1 MGTVQIHY
9 EIPDVL
15 LNNKDYV
22 SSKDKDSVY
31 TFFSTVTCS
40 NADTYEWAQK
50 RRGSDSAFMAR
61 LPTDS
66 LAPCGLVN
74 IALFTD
80 SYLFER
86 DLGASWEAVTIDESR
101 VALPADDESFN
112 KVTQDNG
119 TIYLQNSRASWLT
132 PDILE
137 HWKVWQRTPPGQ
149 TVRNLW
155 GYVEGGL
162 ELGTYRINFTENS
175 AIWEEW
181 GAPEKRLIIT
191 GNPSWLGNPGAMQA
205 VAGCMFFLGG
215 LEFVLFFAFLVMI
228 FGWQSVPTGAG
239 DPVDIEPMEAEPT
252 ARVSVAAAAR
262 QATPPVPCPPAA
274 RRNGSLL
281 LWTVDSG
288 ARSTAGSGPR
298 GPPRPPEVPQSGIA
312 GARFAEW
319 LVGNEVPRVDCAD
332 EAGFQNALALVAQRV
347 PVVMLNLNVM
357 PATQKWDV
365 EYLRSHCN
373 EWPGMNVLRSDRSQ
387 NRYLYYVPEQAD
399 RDMSAFRDAPRRASA
414 DLRFSFEGFL
424 ERSKQDPSGCYYL
437 QAPLVL
443 RQPASATAETWKLQE
458 TWSPGLTPELR
469 KDCESR
475 VNWQRLEALQAAG
488 GFGEWSRSQL
498 FVGPSESTGRL
509 GVESGV
515 VGLVNIE

>member
-252 ARVSVAAAAR
+252 ARVPEVR
-262 QATPPVPCPPAA
+262 
-274 RRNGSLL
+274 
-281 LWTVDSG
+281 
-288 ARSTAGSGPR
+288 
-298 GPPRPPEVPQSGIA
+298 PPREPVHS
-312 GARFAEW
+312 
-319 LVGNEVPRVDCAD
+319 VRV
-332 EAGFQNALALVAQRV
+332 
-347 PVVMLNLNVM
+347 
-357 PATQKWDV
+357 
-365 EYLRSHCN
+365 
-373 EWPGMNVLRSDRSQ
+373 
-387 NRYLYYVPEQAD
+387 
-399 RDMSAFRDAPRRASA
+399 
-414 DLRFSFEGFL
+414 
-424 ERSKQDPSGCYYL
+424 
-437 QAPLVL
+437 
-443 RQPASATAETWKLQE
+443 
-458 TWSPGLTPELR
+458 
-469 KDCESR
+469 
-475 VNWQRLEALQAAG
+475 
-488 GFGEWSRSQL
+488 
-498 FVGPSESTGRL
+498 
-509 GVESGV
+509 
-515 VGLVNIE
+515 